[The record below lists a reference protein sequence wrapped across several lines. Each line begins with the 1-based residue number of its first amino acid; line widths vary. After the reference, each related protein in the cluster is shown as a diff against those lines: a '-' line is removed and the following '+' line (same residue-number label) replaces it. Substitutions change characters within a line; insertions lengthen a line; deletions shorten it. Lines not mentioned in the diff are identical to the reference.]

1 LYDNRF
7 ELGFNEEITG
17 IKYRTDAYF
26 PLSFNGVSYVIEKF
40 SKSTMF
46 HLRFIPVVIY
56 GKFSSKIWVLN
67 CTRYNLD
74 PMVFTHGMS
83 ELTEEILG
91 LISEEGEIR
100 IKEIKEKLN
109 ITTATLAT
117 EIFFLTELGFVQL
130 DKSKEY
136 IRLTK
141 RSKKFFE
148 EHPERD
154 IGSVFLLC

>member
-1 LYDNRF
+1 
-7 ELGFNEEITG
+7 
-17 IKYRTDAYF
+17 
-26 PLSFNGVSYVIEKF
+26 
-40 SKSTMF
+40 MF
-46 HLRFIPVVIY
+46 HLRFITVVIY

-67 CTRYNLD
+67 CTRYNLY

-100 IKEIKEKLN
+100 IKEIKERLN

-117 EIFFLTELGFVQL
+117 EIFFLAELGFVQL

>member
-1 LYDNRF
+1 MSDVR
-7 ELGFNEEITG
+7 
-17 IKYRTDAYF
+17 KYRYEIQFSYDF
-26 PLSFNGVSYVIEKF
+26 LDLSCGVSEVTEKF
-40 SKSTMF
+40 SRYTMF
-46 HLRFIPVVIY
+46 HLRFIALVIY
-56 GKFSSKIWVLN
+56 GKFSFKIWVSN
-67 CTRYNLD
+67 CTRYNLY

-91 LISEEGEIR
+91 LISDKGEIR
-100 IKEIKEKLN
+100 IKEIKERLN